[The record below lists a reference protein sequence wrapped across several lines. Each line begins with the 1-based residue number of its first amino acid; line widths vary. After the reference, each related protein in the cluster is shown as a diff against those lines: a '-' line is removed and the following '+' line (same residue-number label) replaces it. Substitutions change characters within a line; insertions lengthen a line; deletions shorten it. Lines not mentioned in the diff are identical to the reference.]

1 MHPISEMSVFSE
13 VVQSG
18 SFIDAGR
25 RLGLTSSG
33 VSKKISRFEDRL
45 GVRLFNRTTRS
56 LSLTEAGQALF
67 ERCENILVAIE
78 DAEDTA
84 RNLSTV
90 PKGILRIAASDA
102 LSLEV
107 LVPFLKEFQKDYPD
121 VSVLL
126 LQGDGGVNLLN
137 ERVDIALLFE
147 RPAESSFI
155 ARKLIDDPWVI
166 CASPQYLERHG
177 TPAAPSELLDHRCL
191 TIHAKGQTNDQWAFR
206 GDGGVEKIQL
216 DSAFSGIGLTVKAAA
231 LNNMGIAR
239 LAHFL
244 VSSEIA
250 TGMLEPLLADRTE
263 NEDRAIY
270 AVYPNRQHLPAKTRV
285 FVDAL
290 HGYINRTLQSP
301 NR

>member
-1 MHPISEMSVFSE
+1 MHPISEMSVFTE

-18 SFIDAGR
+18 SFIEAGR

-56 LSLTEAGQALF
+56 LSLTEAGNALF
-67 ERCENILVAIE
+67 ARCENILAAIE

-90 PKGILRIAASDA
+90 PRGVLRIAASDA
-102 LSLEV
+102 FSLQV
-107 LVPFLKEFQKDYPD
+107 LVPFLKTFSRDYPH

-126 LQGDGGVNLLN
+126 LQGDGGINLLK

-147 RPAESSFI
+147 RPVETSFI
-155 ARKLIDDPWVI
+155 VRKLIHDPWVV
-166 CASPQYLERHG
+166 CASPEYLEQHG
-177 TPAAPSELLDHRCL
+177 TPATPSDLLNHRCL
-191 TIHAKGQTNDQWAFR
+191 TIHAKGQTTNQWTF
-206 GDGGVEKIQL
+206 DGGDEKETIRVN
-216 DSAFSGIGLTVKAAA
+216 STFSGIGLTVKAAA
-231 LNNMGIAR
+231 LQNMGIAR

-250 TGMLEPLLADRTE
+250 TGKLKTILSHWNKND
-263 NEDRAIY
+263 DRAIY
-270 AVYPNRQHLPAKTRV
+270 AVYPNRQHLPFKTRV

-290 HGYINRTLQSP
+290 NQYINRNLITP
-301 NR
+301 

>member
-1 MHPISEMSVFSE
+1 MHPISEMSVFTE

-18 SFIDAGR
+18 SFIEAGR

-45 GVRLFNRTTRS
+45 GVRLFYRTTRS
-56 LSLTEAGQALF
+56 LSLTEAGNALF
-67 ERCENILVAIE
+67 ARCENILAAIE

-90 PKGILRIAASDA
+90 PRGVLRIAASDA
-102 LSLEV
+102 FSLQV
-107 LVPFLKEFQKDYPD
+107 LLPFLKTFSRDYPH

-126 LQGDGGVNLLN
+126 LQGDGGINLLK

-147 RPAESSFI
+147 RPVETSFI
-155 ARKLIDDPWVI
+155 VRKLIHDPWVV
-166 CASPQYLERHG
+166 CASPEYLEQYG
-177 TPAAPSELLDHRCL
+177 TPATPSDLLDHRCL
-191 TIHAKGQTNDQWAFR
+191 TIHAKGQTTNQWTF
-206 GDGGVEKIQL
+206 DGGDEKETIRV
-216 DSAFSGIGLTVKAAA
+216 DSTFSGIGLTVKAAA
-231 LNNMGIAR
+231 LQNMGIAR

-250 TGMLEPLLADRTE
+250 TGKLKPILSHWNKND
-263 NEDRAIY
+263 DRAIY
-270 AVYPNRQHLPAKTRV
+270 AVYPNRQHLPFKTRV

-290 HGYINRTLQSP
+290 NQYINRNLITP
-301 NR
+301 

>member
-1 MHPISEMSVFSE
+1 MHPISEMSVFTE

-18 SFIDAGR
+18 SFIEAGR

-56 LSLTEAGQALF
+56 LSLTEAGNALF
-67 ERCENILVAIE
+67 ARCENILAAIE

-90 PKGILRIAASDA
+90 PRGVLRIAASDA
-102 LSLEV
+102 FSLQV
-107 LVPFLKEFQKDYPD
+107 LLPFLKTFSRDYPH

-126 LQGDGGVNLLN
+126 LQGDGGINLLK

-147 RPAESSFI
+147 RPVETSFI
-155 ARKLIDDPWVI
+155 VRKLIHDPWVV
-166 CASPQYLERHG
+166 CASPEYLEQYG
-177 TPAAPSELLDHRCL
+177 TPATPSDLLDHRCL
-191 TIHAKGQTNDQWAFR
+191 TIHAKGQTTNQWTF
-206 GDGGVEKIQL
+206 DGGDEKETIRV
-216 DSAFSGIGLTVKAAA
+216 DSTFSGIGLTVKAAA
-231 LNNMGIAR
+231 LQNMGIAR

-244 VSSEIA
+244 VSPEIA
-250 TGMLEPLLADRTE
+250 TGKLKPILSRWNKND
-263 NEDRAIY
+263 DRAIY
-270 AVYPNRQHLPAKTRV
+270 AVYPNRQHLPFKTRV

-290 HGYINRTLQSP
+290 NQYINRNLITP
-301 NR
+301 

>member
-1 MHPISEMSVFSE
+1 MHPISEMSVFTE

-18 SFIDAGR
+18 SFIEAGR

-56 LSLTEAGQALF
+56 LSLTEAGNALF
-67 ERCENILVAIE
+67 ARCENILAAIE
-78 DAEDTA
+78 NAEDTA

-90 PKGILRIAASDA
+90 PRGELRVAASDA
-102 LSLEV
+102 FSLQV
-107 LVPFLKEFQKDYPD
+107 LVPFLKTFSRDYPH

-126 LQGDGGVNLLN
+126 LQGDGGINLLK

-147 RPAESSFI
+147 RPVETSFI
-155 ARKLIDDPWVI
+155 VRKLINDPWVV
-166 CASPQYLERHG
+166 CASPEYLEQYG
-177 TPAAPSELLDHRCL
+177 TPATPSDLLNHRCM
-191 TIHAKGQTNDQWAFR
+191 TIHAKGQTTNQWTF
-206 GDGGVEKIQL
+206 DGGDEKETIRV
-216 DSAFSGIGLTVKAAA
+216 DSTFSGIGLTVKAAA
-231 LNNMGIAR
+231 LQNMGIAR

-250 TGMLEPLLADRTE
+250 SGKLKTILSHWNNND
-263 NEDRAIY
+263 DRAIY
-270 AVYPNRQHLPAKTRV
+270 AVYPNRQHLPFKTRV

-290 HGYINRTLQSP
+290 NQYINRILITP
-301 NR
+301 